1 MKPVKFKELTLQN
14 FMSYGNNVTT
24 INLDF
29 DDPILIEGRNY
40 DAIVN
45 GQVDSNGAGK
55 SAILDALAFGL
66 YDKTISRKEKSD
78 LINNVNK
85 KNLEVSVTFEKDDN
99 VYKVIRMRKTKT
111 KADVQLLVRK
121 KTETE
126 FKDKTPD
133 SITNTNIEIEKILG
147 LPFDVFA
154 RIIVFSA
161 NFEPFLDLPSR
172 ASNKVSQT
180 SIMEELFGYTE
191 LTEKAEALKEKIKGV
206 KSEFTHLEEL
216 QVQVANERERHKKQ
230 LEDVQRRLESWDSEH
245 KNKIEET
252 KEKLK
257 KLKAIDLD
265 SERKIH
271 TEMKSL
277 QESISTVE
285 TDKRILETEKKSLQN
300 KLAENQ
306 SRREKYESAKKKVE
320 VVEEKIDFTKELK
333 ILDAIDEYEK
343 NTSEQY
349 DFVKYYRGQHEE
361 AEKTIKKLKD
371 ELEVLEKNKC
381 PYCKQAMHDTD
392 EKKAEINDKLAEVEP
407 HSADSLKKSEEAA
420 EKLADAEAALEK
432 LTKKSSFKG
441 SRKEYQKVLDQYNES
456 KTLLESLV
464 EENLGDIDFEIEA
477 KEQEIINLE
486 NKITDIKE
494 KLESLKNKTQ
504 FDGLNM
510 IERIVVQI
518 ENLEERLKDLDKE
531 TNPHVETVEEL
542 KNVEFKDDYNE
553 RLNELKN
560 TLDHQEFL
568 LKLLTKKDSFIRR
581 NLLDRSLPFLNKRL
595 MGYLEMLG
603 LPHRVEFK
611 PDMTAHISQ
620 FGTELNF
627 SSLSS
632 GQRARVN
639 LALAFAFRDVLQ
651 ARHGKIDFCMLDECL
666 DTGLGNV
673 GVQQAAAMIK
683 KIAKEDKMAMFV
695 ISHRDEIASMFKNR
709 LVVELKNGF
718 SNIEEP

>member
-343 NTSEQY
+343 TTSEQY

>member
-66 YDKTISRKEKSD
+66 YDKTISKKEKSD

-121 KTETE
+121 KKETE

-172 ASNKVSQT
+172 AANKVSQT
-180 SIMEELFGYTE
+180 GIMEELFGYTE

-230 LEDVQRRLESWDSEH
+230 LEDVQRRLESWHSEH

-252 KEKLK
+252 KQKLK

-277 QESISTVE
+277 QENISTVE

-300 KLAENQ
+300 KLVENQ

-343 NTSEQY
+343 SISEQY

-392 EKKAEINDKLAEVEP
+392 EKKTEINDKLAEVEP

-494 KLESLKNKTQ
+494 KLESLKSKTQ

-531 TNPHVETVEEL
+531 TNPHIETVEEL